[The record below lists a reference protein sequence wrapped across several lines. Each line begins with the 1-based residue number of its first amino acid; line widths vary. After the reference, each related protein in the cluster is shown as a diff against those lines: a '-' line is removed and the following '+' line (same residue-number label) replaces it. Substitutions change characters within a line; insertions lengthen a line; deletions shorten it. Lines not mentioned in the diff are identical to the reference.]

1 MRAGPGLRLGVVA
14 RLAWRD
20 LRHGWP
26 VTLCLVVAV
35 IAALLPLLLLY
46 GLRNGIVTNLID
58 DLRSDPRITEI
69 QLVRDEQLSQEWF
82 DDLAQDPRVGFLL
95 PRARYL
101 AASVRLRSDDG
112 RAIMEPR
119 MIPSAAGD
127 PLLSGLT
134 VPEGLEQIVIT
145 ERVAIEAVL
154 APGDVAE
161 LIVLRQVGDERQSLR
176 HAVQV
181 MAVLPRD
188 MLQTDDILV
197 DSALESAIERWREGF
212 AVPELGWEGV
222 RKDGVTDASA
232 RSYASFRLYAADLRA
247 VPSLRD
253 SLLAQGLDVETRAED
268 IEATLAIEAGLG
280 WVFAAVSVLTAV
292 GFVLTLGLHLAA
304 GVIEKVSE
312 ITLLRLL
319 GMGSA
324 ELALFPSFQGTMIAG
339 AGGVGAVLL
348 AMAVQPPV
356 NRWLDG
362 LGGLQGQ
369 VSRLP
374 LPDLALAALLVA
386 LAGGLSGIVAGA
398 RVAGIE
404 PVRGLR
410 NE

>member
-1 MRAGPGLRLGVVA
+1 
-14 RLAWRD
+14 LAWRD

-69 QLVRDEQLSQEWF
+69 QLVRDEQLSQDWF
-82 DDLAQDPRVGFLL
+82 DALAQDPRVGFLL

-101 AASVRLRSDDG
+101 AASVRLRSAEG
-112 RAIMEPR
+112 RDILEPR

-127 PLLSGLT
+127 PLLAGLPVPQGLT
-134 VPEGLEQIVIT
+134 QIVIT
-145 ERVAIEAVL
+145 ERVAIEGVL
-154 APGDVAE
+154 APGDSAE

-176 HAVQV
+176 SAVQV
-181 MAVLPRD
+181 LAVLPRD

-222 RKDGVTDASA
+222 REDGATDASA

-247 VPSLRD
+247 VPGLRD

-304 GVIEKVSE
+304 GVIEKVGE

-319 GMGSA
+319 GMGSG
-324 ELALFPSFQGTMIAG
+324 ELALFPSLQGVMIAG
-339 AGGVGAVLL
+339 AGGVAAALL
-348 AMAVQPPV
+348 AVAVQPPV

-362 LGGLQGQ
+362 LGGLEGQ

-374 LPDLALAALLVA
+374 LPDLALAALVVA
-386 LAGGLSGIVAGA
+386 LAGGVSGIVAGA

-410 NE
+410 ND